1 MRIRGAEVVLG
12 FAVLGG
18 LMGCSSPPGVVSK
31 EVYDLVNENTRE
43 RNYDLAWQE
52 IRALKGSLERGDTR
66 HLSREAMVILSRMER
81 LEVGKASPLS
91 GLVSELT
98 VPSEPSGVGEM
109 TENEL
114 VMQVSTQAQF
124 LQEHFDRG
132 DFAAA
137 RDTALRVYSLSL
149 QLSQRD

>member
-66 HLSREAMVILSRMER
+66 HS
-81 LEVGKASPLS
+81 VGSNGHLRAWNAWRWARPAPC
-91 GLVSELT
+91 LV
-98 VPSEPSGVGEM
+98 
-109 TENEL
+109 
-114 VMQVSTQAQF
+114 
-124 LQEHFDRG
+124 
-132 DFAAA
+132 
-137 RDTALRVYSLSL
+137 
-149 QLSQRD
+149 

>member
-1 MRIRGAEVVLG
+1 
-12 FAVLGG
+12 
-18 LMGCSSPPGVVSK
+18 
-31 EVYDLVNENTRE
+31 
-43 RNYDLAWQE
+43 
-52 IRALKGSLERGDTR
+52 
-66 HLSREAMVILSRMER
+66 
-81 LEVGKASPLS
+81 
-91 GLVSELT
+91 

-114 VMQVSTQAQF
+114 VMQMSTQAQF